1 LLGFIIMLSVRAPK
15 DFWSGVMFIAI
26 AAIALYVGSGYSRG
40 TAVRMGPGYFPML
53 LGGLL
58 AVIGLILV
66 IRSFVVVGTPIERII
81 FGPLALITLAVV
93 LFGALL
99 QRVGLVISLVILII
113 ICAFAG
119 RQSKPLEVA
128 ALAVVLTAFSVAVF
142 VYGLGL
148 PLPVWPQL

>member
-1 LLGFIIMLSVRAPK
+1 MLSVRAPK
-15 DFWSGVMFIAI
+15 DFWTGVMFIAI
-26 AAIALYVGSGYSRG
+26 AAIALYVGRGYSLG
-40 TAVRMGPGYFPML
+40 TAGRMGPGYFPMV

-58 AVIGLILV
+58 ALIGLILV
-66 IRSFVVVGTPIERII
+66 VRSFIIVGTPVERIMLA
-81 FGPLALITLAVV
+81 PLALITVSVV

-99 QRVGLVISLVILII
+99 AHLGLVISLVILVVV
-113 ICAFAG
+113 CALAG

-128 ALAVVLTAFSVAVF
+128 GLAIVLTAFSVAVF